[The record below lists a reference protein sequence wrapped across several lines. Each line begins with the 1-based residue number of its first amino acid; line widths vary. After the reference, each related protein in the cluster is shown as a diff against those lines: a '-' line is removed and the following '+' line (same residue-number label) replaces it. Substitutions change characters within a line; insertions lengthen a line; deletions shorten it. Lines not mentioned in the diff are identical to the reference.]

1 MTPAEQAHD
10 LRQRADKLRRL
21 QVGFLG
27 QISAS
32 PHASNALKD
41 TVDDLSFECW
51 CAENGLEDEAER
63 LAPWPAWTIADLDR
77 GKGTLI
83 C

>member
-10 LRQRADKLRRL
+10 LRHRADKLRRL

-27 QISAS
+27 PISAS
-32 PHASNALKD
+32 PYASDALKD
-41 TVDDLSFECW
+41 VVDNLSFDVW
-51 CAENGLEDEAER
+51 CEENRLDDEAER

-77 GKGTLI
+77 GKETPA